1 MACGYLNSD
10 PVLHLIR
17 SRFFSLTRALLPPRA
32 GALATVL
39 SLTTAAV
46 SPAVA
51 RAQSDAADAST
62 TAMARARFKEGVAF
76 YDKGDFEKARASF
89 LQAYALK
96 RHPLVLI
103 NVAMSCLKSDHALE
117 AARDFRQFLADGKDI
132 TEQQR
137 SDATDGLR
145 QALSR
150 VGQIEVSAEPG
161 AEVTVD
167 AEPGGTTPL
176 SDTLIVET
184 GAHAV
189 RIRARDG
196 TTDTRRVVVAAGE
209 KVTATF
215 APARAA
221 AATPPPSVAPELP
234 APYTGERYATRPAV
248 TVQPPQGPVE
258 PPPTVASAPPATA
271 TEPEAKPSQPLPNE
285 PPSEVAPSTLPL
297 WPSYV
302 GYALAAPAIAAA
314 IYVGFKSES
323 DAQTNANV
331 TRSNILQAGGSCP
344 TTSPTL
350 SASCAQYSNDLNLVS
365 TDKAVGYALAGTGAA
380 LFVAST
386 VWLIVGFV
394 HNSQSPTV
402 PAGTQAAFTIAPL
415 FGPTGTGLAVFSKF

>member
-1 MACGYLNSD
+1 
-10 PVLHLIR
+10 LHLI
-17 SRFFSLTRALLPPRA
+17 SHHLFPIARALLLPRA
-32 GALATVL
+32 GTLATVL
-39 SLTTAAV
+39 SLTIAAV
-46 SPAVA
+46 SPTVA

-62 TAMARARFKEGVAF
+62 TAMARVRFKEGVAF
-76 YDKGDFEKARASF
+76 YDKGNFEKARASF

-117 AARDFRQFLADGKDI
+117 AARDFRQFLAEAKDI

-161 AEVTVD
+161 AEVRVD
-167 AEPGGTTPL
+167 AEQGGTTPL
-176 SDTLIVET
+176 SDTLMVEA

-196 TTDTRRVVVAAGE
+196 TTDTRQVVVAAGE

-215 APARAA
+215 ALARALTA
-221 AATPPPSVAPELP
+221 PPPPSVAPEPP
-234 APYTGERYATRPAV
+234 APSAATVP
-248 TVQPPQGPVE
+248 PPQGPTDA
-258 PPPTVASAPPATA
+258 PPPAALAPSAAA
-271 TEPEAKPSQPLPNE
+271 TEPEAKPPQPLPNE
-285 PPSEVAPSTLPL
+285 PPSEASPSTLPL

-314 IYVGFKSES
+314 IYVGLKSES

-331 TRSNILQAGGSCP
+331 TRSNILHVGGSCP
-344 TTSPTL
+344 TTSPAV
-350 SASCAQYSNDLNLVS
+350 SPSCAQYSNDLNLVS
-365 TDKAVGYALAGTGAA
+365 TDKTIGYALAGTGAA
-380 LFVAST
+380 LFAAST

-394 HNSQSPTV
+394 HNSQSPTM
-402 PAGTQAAFTIAPL
+402 PSGAQAAFAIAPL
-415 FGPTGTGLAVFSKF
+415 LGPTGTGLAVFSKF

>member
-1 MACGYLNSD
+1 
-10 PVLHLIR
+10 LHLIR
-17 SRFFSLTRALLPPRA
+17 RRFVAVIRALLPPRV

-39 SLTTAAV
+39 SLATAAV

-76 YDKGDFEKARASF
+76 YDKGKFEKARASF

-117 AARDFRQFLADGKDI
+117 AARDFRQFLAEAKDI

-137 SDATDGLR
+137 TDATDGLR
-145 QALSR
+145 QALPR

-176 SDTLIVET
+176 SDTLMVEP
-184 GAHAV
+184 GEHAL

-196 TTDTRRVVVAAGE
+196 TTDTRRVVVAAGA
-209 KVTATF
+209 KVAVTLALAR
-215 APARAA
+215 APAA
-221 AATPPPSVAPELP
+221 PPPPGVAPEPP
-234 APYTGERYATRPAV
+234 APSAAAEA
-248 TVQPPQGPVE
+248 PPQGPAE
-258 PPPTVASAPPATA
+258 SPPTVASAPPSPV
-271 TEPEAKPSQPLPNE
+271 TEPEAKPPQPLPNE
-285 PPSEVAPSTLPL
+285 PPSEAAPSTLPL

-331 TRSNILQAGGSCP
+331 TRSNIAQVGGSCP
-344 TTSPTL
+344 TTTPAL
-350 SASCAQYSNDLNLVS
+350 SASCAQYSSDLNLVS
-365 TDKAVGYALAGTGAA
+365 TDKTIGYALAGTGAA
-380 LFVAST
+380 LFAAST

-402 PAGTQAAFTIAPL
+402 PAGAQAWFTIAPL
-415 FGPTGTGLAVFSKF
+415 LGPTGTGLAVFSKF

>member
-1 MACGYLNSD
+1 MR
-10 PVLHLIR
+10 LIR
-17 SRFFSLTRALLPPRA
+17 NRIFVVVRALLPARA
-32 GALATVL
+32 GTLATVL

-46 SPAVA
+46 SPTVA
-51 RAQSDAADAST
+51 RAQSDTVDAST

-76 YDKGDFEKARASF
+76 YDKGNFEKARASF

-103 NVAMSCLKSDHALE
+103 NVALSCLKSDHALE
-117 AARDFRQFLADGKDI
+117 AARDFRQFLAEAKDT

-150 VGQIEVSAEPG
+150 VGQIELSAEPG

-176 SDTLIVET
+176 SDTLVVEP

-196 TTDTRRVVVAAGE
+196 TTDTRRLVVAAGE
-209 KVTATF
+209 RITATF
-215 APARAA
+215 ALARAPA
-221 AATPPPSVAPELP
+221 APPLASAVAEPLAPSSSVA
-234 APYTGERYATRPAV
+234 
-248 TVQPPQGPVE
+248 VQPPQGPAE
-258 PPPTVASAPPATA
+258 APPNATSAPAPSAAA

-285 PPSEVAPSTLPL
+285 PPSEAVPSTLPL

-314 IYVGFKSES
+314 LYVGFKSES

-331 TRSNILQAGGSCP
+331 TRSNILQVGGSCP
-344 TTSPTL
+344 TTSPAL
-350 SASCAQYSNDLNLVS
+350 SASCAQYGNDLNLVS
-365 TDKAVGYALAGTGAA
+365 TDKTIGYALAGTGAA
-380 LFVAST
+380 LFAAST
-386 VWLIVGFV
+386 IWLIVGFV

-402 PAGTQAAFTIAPL
+402 PAAAQAAFTIAPL
-415 FGPTGTGLAVFSKF
+415 LGPTGTGLAVFSKF